1 MKQAR
6 QKKPGNY
13 YLHQLTADL
22 SSEII
27 DLTATTLAGFEDIL
41 AEELKSFGARDIE
54 KGRRAVTFKGD
65 LGFIYK
71 VNFRSRFALR
81 VLKPIKS
88 FVAIDEEAYY
98 ARIKSYPWEKLL
110 TSEQTFAIRT
120 AVNSQTFTHSHFMA
134 LKAKDAI
141 ADRIREK
148 TGARPNVELENPDL
162 PIHIRIDREL
172 VIVSLDSTGS
182 SLHMRGYRQLTGQ
195 APINEVLAAG
205 IVELSGWDTTTPL
218 YDGMCGS
225 GTIAMEAAIKGLNM
239 PPGLFRKQGYAFEKW
254 ADFDQSLFDTI
265 MESSLDRISDVGL
278 KIYASDASANVISKA
293 KKNVYNAELED
304 EIQVNVQNFLDLK
317 PTESRGTLILN
328 PPYGERMDKEDI
340 DELYKNLGDA
350 FKQNWKGFAC
360 HMITGN
366 LGALKK
372 VGLRSTNKIVL
383 YNGSIECRLARF
395 DIYEGSKKTQ

>member
-1 MKQAR
+1 M
-6 QKKPGNY
+6 
-13 YLHQLTADL
+13 

-27 DLTATTLAGFEDIL
+27 DLAATTLAGFEDIL
-41 AEELKSFGARDIE
+41 AEEIKSFGARDVE

-81 VLKPIKS
+81 VLQPIKT
-88 FVAIDEEAYY
+88 FVAIDENAYY
-98 ARIKSYPWEKLL
+98 ARIKAFPWENYI
-110 TSEQTFAIRT
+110 TNEQTISIRC
-120 AVNSQTFTHSHFMA
+120 ALNSQTFTHSLFMS

-141 ADRIREK
+141 VDRMRDK
-148 TGARPNVELENPDL
+148 TGDRPNVDRDNPDI
-162 PIHIRIDREL
+162 PIHIYIDKEL
-172 VIVSLDSTGS
+172 VTISLDSTGD

-205 IVELSGWDTTTPL
+205 IVELSGWDVTTPF

-239 PPGLFRKQGYAFEKW
+239 PTGLFRKQGYAFENW
-254 ADFDQSLFDTI
+254 SNFDQSLFDTI
-265 MESSLDRISDVGL
+265 MESSLDRISDAKL
-278 KIYASDASANVISKA
+278 QIFASDASSNVVSKA

-304 EIQVNVQNFLDLK
+304 EIEVSVQNFLDLK
-317 PTESRGTLILN
+317 PEQNRGTLVLN

-340 DELYKNLGDA
+340 DELYQSLGDS

-366 LGALKK
+366 LSALKK

-395 DIYEGSKKTQ
+395 DIYEGSKKHRNE

>member
-1 MKQAR
+1 M
-6 QKKPGNY
+6 
-13 YLHQLTADL
+13 

-27 DLTATTLAGFEDIL
+27 DLAATTLAGFEDIL

-81 VLKPIKS
+81 VLQPIKS
-88 FVAIDEEAYY
+88 FVAIDEQAYY
-98 ARIKSYPWEKLL
+98 ARIKAFAWEKYI
-110 TSEQTFAIRT
+110 SNDQTI
-120 AVNSQTFTHSHFMA
+120 AVRCALNSQTFTHSLFMS

-141 ADRIREK
+141 VDRLREK
-148 TGARPNVELENPDL
+148 TGDRPNVDKDNPDM
-162 PIHIRIDREL
+162 PIHIYIDKEL
-172 VIVSLDSTGS
+172 VTISLDSTGD

-195 APINEVLAAG
+195 APINELLAAG
-205 IVELSGWDTTTPL
+205 IVEMSGWDTTTPF

-239 PPGLFRKQGYAFEKW
+239 PPGLFRKQGYAFENW
-254 ADFDQSLFDTI
+254 GNFDQSLFDTI
-265 MESSLDRISDVGL
+265 IESSLDRISDIKL
-278 KIYASDASANVISKA
+278 QIFASDASANVVSKA

-304 EIQVNVQNFLDLK
+304 EIQVSVQNFLDIK
-317 PTESRGTLILN
+317 PTENRGTLVLN

-366 LGALKK
+366 LSALKK
-372 VGLRSTNKIVL
+372 VGLRSTSKVVL

-395 DIYEGSKKTQ
+395 DIYEGSKKH